1 MTREEIM
8 EMNAEELETRAAQI
22 AEEVA
27 EADEEMIESLNSE
40 LDAIEERKKAIKEEM
55 ENRAAKIDA
64 VIKKSGSVIES
75 GEEVRKEEVKMEVR
89 NTPEYMDAYVE
100 YLKTGDDTECRALLT
115 ENVDNGT
122 IAVPVYVEDKI
133 NTAWESNEF
142 LNRVRRTYFKGNL
155 KVGYEASADPAQ
167 IHTEGGNAISEENLV
182 INYVDLIP
190 QMVKKMVR
198 VSDEVMD
205 MRGQVFIDY
214 VFDEIEYQIV
224 RLVGTRLLGSVATAT
239 SGALVASR
247 TAAGSSL
254 TTADIIAAEGLL
266 GAEATA
272 PILFTTRATAAALK
286 AAALSAS
293 YGYDPFDG
301 LEVMYVDGSTLNG
314 NFAII
319 ADPSAF
325 QINLPNG
332 DQVTFKFDD
341 LTEANADMI
350 RIIGR
355 LYVAFGIVAP
365 GRIVRIEDPQN

>member
-8 EMNAEELETRAAQI
+8 EMNADELEIRAAQI
-22 AEEVA
+22 AEEVS
-27 EADEEMIESLNSE
+27 EADEEMIENLNSE

-167 IHTEGGNAISEENLV
+167 IHAEGGNAITEENLV
-182 INYVDLIP
+182 INYVELIP
-190 QMVKKMVR
+190 QMIKKMVR
-198 VSDEVMD
+198 LSDEVMD

-224 RLVGTRLLGSVATAT
+224 KLVGSGLLGSAATGT
-239 SGALVASR
+239 SGALIAES
-247 TAAGSSL
+247 TAAGASL

-266 GAEATA
+266 GAEATN

-286 AAALSAS
+286 AEALSAH

-301 LEVMYVDGSTLNG
+301 LEVMYVEAATLSG
-314 NFAII
+314 KLAII

-325 QINLPNG
+325 QVNLPNG

-341 LTEANADMI
+341 LTEADADMV

-355 LYVAFGIVAP
+355 LYAALGIVAP
-365 GRIVRIEDPQN
+365 GRVVRIKTA